1 LQALKT
7 SHRSSQPATN
17 RSYAQCRPTHITI
30 SNPLIGQS
38 PPSWLP
44 LIPSATSTRNYGK
57 LMPFASS
64 SFYQECPAQSYHVD
78 CSKQTDRCLMA
89 STKLSR
95 TSEVIPFLHV
105 ICAMRRATVYYL
117 SRRTYVSRSKP
128 YATRTGGESSV
139 WMQSASTSRTTT
151 KKATKSRKWT
161 RSIRKQVWS
170 SCVWT
175 MGSFTKLFSTCIS
188 LKNFLKLISRWHI
201 LSLLTLSTALS
212 LQSS

>member
-1 LQALKT
+1 MSSNTYHDLQF
-7 SHRSSQPATN
+7 SHRTESPKLAASHPK
-17 RSYAQCRPTHITI
+17 RYAQ
-30 SNPLIGQS
+30 
-38 PPSWLP
+38 
-44 LIPSATSTRNYGK
+44 RNYGK

-78 CSKQTDRCLMA
+78 CPKQTDRCLMA

-139 WMQSASTSRTTT
+139 WMQSASTSRTTM
-151 KKATKSRKWT
+151 KKATKSRTWT
-161 RSIRKQVWS
+161 RSIRIQFHEAVQHLYWLEES
-170 SCVWT
+170 SEIDFSMAYPEPADLVDSVVAAIIVIVSSEW
-175 MGSFTKLFSTCIS
+175 FTRLWVIQEF
-188 LKNFLKLISRWHI
+188 I
-201 LSLLTLSTALS
+201 LAANV
-212 LQSS
+212 QI